1 MFIKAK
7 KSFGLLE
14 VVIVVAIFLLTL
26 GAIISITALSY
37 KNLLKNEF
45 RWKAL
50 ILAQNAIEEQRRIR
64 DNNYLTGG
72 YANPWIGTYCQTI
85 LAGCS
90 TFTRCYPISM
100 GEGDP
105 SCASPYDYRVQ
116 TVACGGMVGESPV
129 PDPLM
134 EGCNLTTTVY
144 DNAGHQLLELK
155 SFLKR
160 YYNPGEV

>member
-1 MFIKAK
+1 MFIRTK

-26 GAIISITALSY
+26 GAVISITGLSY
-37 KNLLKNEF
+37 KNLIKNEF

-50 ILAQNAIEEQRRIR
+50 ILAQNAIEEQRRLR
-64 DNNYLTGG
+64 DNNYLTGS
-72 YANPWIGTYCQTI
+72 YANPWVGTYCQTI

-90 TFTRCYPISM
+90 TYTRCYPISM
-100 GEGDP
+100 GGGDS
-105 SCASPYDYRVQ
+105 SCTSSYAYKVQ
-116 TVACGGMVGESPV
+116 TVACGGMVGEPPH

-134 EGCNLTTTVY
+134 EGCNLKTTVF
-144 DNAGHQLLELK
+144 DNTGHQLFELK